1 MKNSNCIIITQKEWL
16 NWLAFGYLRISPS
29 RISYFDNTESGFDKL
44 MSLSVDHALDEE
56 DAYLIASLVND
67 YSCKELYVKRTL
79 FSDYISIQAV
89 RGFYSLSI
97 KGRDLLEYEV
107 EQSHSI
113 LNHDSKIEKLW
124 SEWKNTQFRLRNH
137 DKGNKFL
144 EILDYQKFEV
154 EPKVDDDTLFN
165 RVLKNYNRRNLHS
178 KLQDRHKRSSFAW
191 LVINQEFNE
200 KIGKILYRKYYDFRK
215 NSQNVEIQDI
225 AKTYKFLED
234 SFITNDSDSLF
245 DYPLLIAE
253 KSFFDKWHSD
263 NSEPKEHYLASTILV
278 HYYNILESNYDINL
292 LSLSKDLTLLDK
304 IDSPEDISQLIAY
317 FIGRRL
323 NEVYLNSL
331 YIAKNIEQKNL
342 VMFNTNFFSNKKK
355 EKLTLCNIDQAQLK
369 NIINKVHLTSEEIQ
383 LAYNNIEVSKIQEP
397 EIGSET
403 IENSDSNLN
412 QSIQSQKPIEN
423 NDNIKID
430 NIPLKE
436 KEDIPSNTTNDEPTQ
451 PHPEAKKLVESEE
464 SEDTTNKTGDSNQ
477 PTQSQATI
485 IDSSN
490 IETNNTLSNEKEY
503 IISDTTDNN
512 STQPHSEAQNS
523 VDSVDSVDSE
533 ESKDSTNRIDDSNQS
548 TQSQTRT
555 RTRTIHNSI
564 IETNNTLSNEKVDTS
579 ISTTDNNSTEP
590 HLETQKSVDSQD
602 SVDNTKDMDKPD
614 EIEYDAK
621 LSNISTIIDNDYE
634 TIKRDR
640 VQEDKKSINTPS
652 NGDLFSSE
660 NTKEELPP
668 INPTKLLEDAISTIK
683 ELPKGKEKHGGFF
696 RDSLFS
702 KNVRYK
708 NEFKDLK
715 RLPEFFEAFAK
726 IVGNDM
732 KIHES
737 FSDFKKELLSN
748 SNLPNK

>member
-490 IETNNTLSNEKEY
+490 IETNNSSLSEKED
-503 IISDTTDNN
+503 ISSNITDNN
-512 STQPHSEAQNS
+512 SNQPHSEAQNP
-523 VDSVDSVDSE
+523 VESE
-533 ESKDSTNRIDDSNQS
+533 EHKNGTNRIDD
-548 TQSQTRT
+548 
-555 RTRTIHNSI
+555 
-564 IETNNTLSNEKVDTS
+564 ENED
-579 ISTTDNNSTEP
+579 STEP
-590 HLETQKSVDSQD
+590 VYSEGYLSNSKKKVVNQTDENLDLFTAIHSDPIDKEILIGAQPIGIDESETGSKSDQPDSD
-602 SVDNTKDMDKPD
+602 YYMNLAIDIHD
-614 EIEYDAK
+614 K
-621 LSNISTIIDNDYE
+621 LS
-634 TIKRDR
+634 R
-640 VQEDKKSINTPS
+640 
-652 NGDLFSSE
+652 E
-660 NTKEELPP
+660 NNNK
-668 INPTKLLEDAISTIK
+668 
-683 ELPKGKEKHGGFF
+683 
-696 RDSLFS
+696 
-702 KNVRYK
+702 
-708 NEFKDLK
+708 FKDFIIQFFKGIDDLTKSKLK
-715 RLPEFFEAFAK
+715 HNNQPEFFYLFGELIGDKNNYKDITYSKFRA
-726 IVGNDM
+726 IL
-732 KIHES
+732 
-737 FSDFKKELLSN
+737 KKKK
-748 SNLPNK
+748 NLG

>member
-323 NEVYLNSL
+323 N
-331 YIAKNIEQKNL
+331 
-342 VMFNTNFFSNKKK
+342 
-355 EKLTLCNIDQAQLK
+355 
-369 NIINKVHLTSEEIQ
+369 
-383 LAYNNIEVSKIQEP
+383 
-397 EIGSET
+397 
-403 IENSDSNLN
+403 
-412 QSIQSQKPIEN
+412 
-423 NDNIKID
+423 
-430 NIPLKE
+430 
-436 KEDIPSNTTNDEPTQ
+436 
-451 PHPEAKKLVESEE
+451 
-464 SEDTTNKTGDSNQ
+464 
-477 PTQSQATI
+477 
-485 IDSSN
+485 
-490 IETNNTLSNEKEY
+490 
-503 IISDTTDNN
+503 
-512 STQPHSEAQNS
+512 
-523 VDSVDSVDSE
+523 
-533 ESKDSTNRIDDSNQS
+533 
-548 TQSQTRT
+548 
-555 RTRTIHNSI
+555 
-564 IETNNTLSNEKVDTS
+564 
-579 ISTTDNNSTEP
+579 
-590 HLETQKSVDSQD
+590 
-602 SVDNTKDMDKPD
+602 
-614 EIEYDAK
+614 
-621 LSNISTIIDNDYE
+621 
-634 TIKRDR
+634 
-640 VQEDKKSINTPS
+640 
-652 NGDLFSSE
+652 
-660 NTKEELPP
+660 
-668 INPTKLLEDAISTIK
+668 
-683 ELPKGKEKHGGFF
+683 
-696 RDSLFS
+696 
-702 KNVRYK
+702 
-708 NEFKDLK
+708 
-715 RLPEFFEAFAK
+715 
-726 IVGNDM
+726 
-732 KIHES
+732 
-737 FSDFKKELLSN
+737 
-748 SNLPNK
+748 